1 MFSIREILI
10 GVLSISLMAKVIKIF
25 TQTIETIFFKK
36 IIVWFFNKKQQ
47 DVLFYK
53 ISFFNIVVF
62 NLLARSP
69 KDSLFT
75 KKKETPQLLRFSQY
89 YNCCVYTICVFCQ
102 LYLLYERDNLLI
114 ISIGCCLFR
123 KLHYKKYSILFL
135 FSEKVITFVVAK
147 GFTFQSISV
156 GLKSDRE
163 NREIRLQYPLL

>member
-75 KKKETPQLLRFSQY
+75 TKKETPQLLRFSQY

-114 ISIGCCLFR
+114 ISVDCCFFR
-123 KLHYKKYSILFL
+123 KLHYKKNRYCFYFRKKLLPLSSQKVLL
-135 FSEKVITFVVAK
+135 FSRFR
-147 GFTFQSISV
+147 
-156 GLKSDRE
+156 SD
-163 NREIRLQYPLL
+163 